1 MTCDS
6 LEHKT
11 NKDNGDHIK
20 SSRRYLVKG
29 RSSEVKENIL
39 WQVKW
44 HQVSS
49 RQGRSDSIQS
59 DQIKPGQSS
68 LSKFISTN
76 NNYMNLWWLY

>member
-49 RQGRSDSIQS
+49 R
-59 DQIKPGQSS
+59 
-68 LSKFISTN
+68 
-76 NNYMNLWWLY
+76 

>member
-39 WQVKW
+39 WQVK
-44 HQVSS
+44 
-49 RQGRSDSIQS
+49 
-59 DQIKPGQSS
+59 
-68 LSKFISTN
+68 
-76 NNYMNLWWLY
+76 